1 MLVHIRRSPNRW
13 ETIQVPT
20 EEHAIRA
27 IREQYPDAVSGPWEA
42 DYDYAVQGVPSIGQ
56 IKLVYETHSAPA
68 RKAQPIAQ
76 IRM

>member
-20 EEHAIRA
+20 EEDAIRK
-27 IREQYPDAVSGPWEA
+27 IKEQYPDAVSGPWEA
-42 DYDYAVQGVPSIGQ
+42 DYDHAIEGAPSSGQ
-56 IKLVYETHSAPA
+56 VKLVYETQSAPS
-68 RKAQPIAQ
+68 RRSQPIAQ